1 MKDKRSITR
10 SQIIDAASACF
21 AEYGY
26 DKTTFDDV
34 AKKAGISRTLIYTY
48 FKSKQEFFFAMMDE
62 KHKNYLRQSQ
72 EVLNS
77 DLSGKEKLRK
87 IIDIWIIDPH
97 RIIYKSP
104 LPNIWL
110 KPAKSIQESEK
121 LLRGDFI
128 KSLVPLIGHDL
139 AEVIV
144 YSYKGLLDDK
154 PPIDILEK
162 RTDILIN
169 NLKISSDTN

>member
-10 SQIIDAASACF
+10 KQIIDAASSCF

-48 FKSKQEFFFAMMDE
+48 FKTKQEFFFTMMDE
-62 KHKNYLRQSQ
+62 KHKNYLSQSQ

-77 DLSGKEKLRK
+77 DLSNKQKLRK

-110 KPAKSIQESEK
+110 KPVKSIQESEK
-121 LLRGDFI
+121 ILRGDFV
-128 KSLVPLIGHDL
+128 KSLLPLVGQDL

-154 PPIDILEK
+154 PPIDVLEK

-169 NLKISSDTN
+169 SLDL

>member
-10 SQIIDAASACF
+10 KQIIDAAASCF

-34 AKKAGISRTLIYTY
+34 AQKAGISRALIYTY
-48 FKSKQEFFFAMMDE
+48 FKSKQEFFFIMIDE
-62 KHKNYLRQSQ
+62 QHKKYLLQSQ
-72 EVLNS
+72 KVLDSN
-77 DLSGKEKLRK
+77 LSNKEKLRK

-110 KPAKSIQESEK
+110 KPVKSIQESEK
-121 LLRGDFI
+121 LLREDFI
-128 KSLVPLIGHDL
+128 NSLSPLIGQDL

-144 YSYKGLLDDK
+144 YSFKGLLDDK
-154 PPIDILEK
+154 PLIDVLEK
-162 RTDILIN
+162 RTDILID
-169 NLKISSDTN
+169 NLNL

>member
-1 MKDKRSITR
+1 VKNKRNITR
-10 SQIIDAASACF
+10 SQIIDAAFACF

-34 AKKAGISRTLIYTY
+34 AQKAGISRALIYTY
-48 FKSKQEFFFAMMDE
+48 FKSKQEFFFSMMDE
-62 KHKNYLRQSQ
+62 KHKNYLSQSQ
-72 EVLNS
+72 EVLDS
-77 DLSGKEKLRK
+77 DLTAKEKLRK

-104 LPNIWL
+104 FPNIWL

-128 KSLVPLIGHDL
+128 KSLVPLVGYDL

-144 YSYKGLLDDK
+144 FSYKGILDDK
-154 PPIDILEK
+154 PPVEILEK

-169 NLKISSDTN
+169 SLKI

>member
-1 MKDKRSITR
+1 MEDKRSITR
-10 SQIIDAASACF
+10 SQIIDAAFDCF

-34 AKKAGISRTLIYTY
+34 AKKAGISRALIYTY

-72 EVLNS
+72 KVLES
-77 DLSGKEKLRK
+77 DLSAKEKLRK

-104 LPNIWL
+104 FPNIWL

-121 LLRGDFI
+121 LLREDFI
-128 KSLVPLIGHDL
+128 KSLVPLVGYHL

-144 YSYKGLLDDK
+144 LSYKGLLDDK
-154 PPIDILEK
+154 PSIEILEK
-162 RTDILIN
+162 RTDILISG
-169 NLKISSDTN
+169 LKISSDDE

>member
-21 AEYGY
+21 AEHGY

-34 AKKAGISRTLIYTY
+34 AQKAGISRALIYTY

-72 EVLNS
+72 EVLES
-77 DLSGKEKLRK
+77 SLSGKEKLRK
-87 IIDIWIIDPH
+87 IINIWIIDPH

-110 KPAKSIQESEK
+110 KPVKSIQESEK
-121 LLRGDFI
+121 ILRGDFI
-128 KSLVPLIGHDL
+128 KSLVPLVGYDL

-144 YSYKGLLDDK
+144 YSYKGILDDK
-154 PPIDILEK
+154 PSIDILEK

-169 NLKISSDTN
+169 SLNL

>member
-1 MKDKRSITR
+1 MSN
-10 SQIIDAASACF
+10 
-21 AEYGY
+21 
-26 DKTTFDDV
+26 
-34 AKKAGISRTLIYTY
+34 
-48 FKSKQEFFFAMMDE
+48 KQ
-62 KHKNYLRQSQ
+62 
-72 EVLNS
+72 
-77 DLSGKEKLRK
+77 KLRK

-110 KPAKSIQESEK
+110 KPVKSIQESEK
-121 LLRGDFI
+121 LLREDFI
-128 KSLVPLIGHDL
+128 ESLVPLIGYDL

-154 PPIDILEK
+154 PSIDILEK

-169 NLKISSDTN
+169 SLDL

>member
-1 MKDKRSITR
+1 MGLLMKNKRSITR
-10 SQIIDAASACF
+10 SQIIDAASSCF

-26 DKTTFDDV
+26 EKTTFDDV

-48 FKSKQEFFFAMMDE
+48 FKSKQEFFFTMMDE
-62 KHKNYLRQSQ
+62 KHKNYLLQSQ
-72 EVLNS
+72 EVLES

-110 KPAKSIQESEK
+110 KPVKSIQESEK

-128 KSLVPLIGHDL
+128 KSLVPLIGYDL

-144 YSYKGLLDDK
+144 YSYKGILDDK
-154 PPIDILEK
+154 PSIDILEK

-169 NLKISSDTN
+169 NLKL

>member
-1 MKDKRSITR
+1 MKNKRSITR

-34 AKKAGISRTLIYTY
+34 AKKAGISRALIYTY
-48 FKSKQEFFFAMMDE
+48 FKSKQEFFFTMMDE
-62 KHKNYLRQSQ
+62 KHKNYLAQSQ
-72 EVLNS
+72 EVLES
-77 DLSGKEKLRK
+77 DLTTKEKLRK

-110 KPAKSIQESEK
+110 KPVKSIQESEK
-121 LLRGDFI
+121 ILREDFI
-128 KSLVPLIGHDL
+128 KSLIPLIGYDL

-144 YSYKGLLDDK
+144 FSYKGILDDK
-154 PPIDILEK
+154 PSIKILEK

-169 NLKISSDTN
+169 SLNL

>member
-1 MKDKRSITR
+1 MKDKRSVTR
-10 SQIIDAASACF
+10 SQIIDAASDCF

-34 AKKAGISRTLIYTY
+34 AKKAGISRSLIYTY

-62 KHKNYLRQSQ
+62 KHKNYLNQSQ
-72 EVLNS
+72 EVLDS
-77 DLSGKEKLRK
+77 DLSGKQKLRK

-110 KPAKSIQESEK
+110 KPVKSIQESEK

-154 PPIDILEK
+154 PSIDILEK

-169 NLKISSDTN
+169 SLDL

>member
-10 SQIIDAASACF
+10 SQIIEAASACF

-34 AKKAGISRTLIYTY
+34 AQKAGISRTLIYNY
-48 FKSKQEFFFAMMDE
+48 FKSKQEFFFTMMDE
-62 KHKNYLRQSQ
+62 KHKNYLHQSQ
-72 EVLNS
+72 EILDS
-77 DLSGKEKLRK
+77 DLSGKQKLRK

-110 KPAKSIQESEK
+110 KPVKSIQESEK

-128 KSLVPLIGHDL
+128 KSLVPLIGQDL

-154 PPIDILEK
+154 PSIDVLEK

-169 NLKISSDTN
+169 SLKL

>member
-34 AKKAGISRTLIYTY
+34 AQKAGISRALIYTY
-48 FKSKQEFFFAMMDE
+48 FKSKQEFFFTMMDE

-72 EVLNS
+72 EVLDS
-77 DLSGKEKLRK
+77 SLSNKEKLRK

-110 KPAKSIQESEK
+110 KPAKSILESEK

-128 KSLVPLIGHDL
+128 NSLAPLIGHDL
-139 AEVIV
+139 AEIIV
-144 YSYKGLLDDK
+144 YSYKGILDDK
-154 PPIDILEK
+154 PPIDVLEK
-162 RTDILIN
+162 RTDVLIN
-169 NLKISSDTN
+169 SLKL

>member
-10 SQIIDAASACF
+10 KQIIDSAASCF

-34 AKKAGISRTLIYTY
+34 AQKAGVSRALIYTY
-48 FKSKQEFFFAMMDE
+48 FKSKQEFFFVMMDE
-62 KHKNYLRQSQ
+62 QHKNYLHQSR
-72 EVLNS
+72 EVLDSN
-77 DLSGKEKLRK
+77 LSNKKKLRK

-110 KPAKSIQESEK
+110 KPVKSIQESEK
-121 LLRGDFI
+121 LLREDFI
-128 KSLVPLIGHDL
+128 NSLAPLIGRDL

-144 YSYKGLLDDK
+144 FSYKGLLDDK
-154 PPIDILEK
+154 PAIEVLEK
-162 RTDILIN
+162 RTDILIC
-169 NLKISSDTN
+169 NLKL

>member
-1 MKDKRSITR
+1 MNDKRNITR
-10 SQIIDAASACF
+10 KQIIDAASSCF

-48 FKSKQEFFFAMMDE
+48 FKTKQEFFFTMMDE

-72 EVLNS
+72 EVLDS
-77 DLSGKEKLRK
+77 DLSNKQKLRK

-110 KPAKSIQESEK
+110 KPVKSIQESEK
-121 LLRGDFI
+121 LLRGDFV
-128 KSLVPLIGHDL
+128 KSLLPLVGQDL

-154 PPIDILEK
+154 PPIDVLEK
-162 RTDILIN
+162 RTDILVN
-169 NLKISSDTN
+169 SLDL

>member
-10 SQIIDAASACF
+10 KQIIDAAASCF

-34 AKKAGISRTLIYTY
+34 AQKAGISRALIYTY
-48 FKSKQEFFFAMMDE
+48 FKSKQEFFFTMMDE
-62 KHKNYLRQSQ
+62 QHKNYLRQSQ
-72 EVLNS
+72 EVLDSN
-77 DLSGKEKLRK
+77 LSNKEKLRK

-110 KPAKSIQESEK
+110 KPVKSIQESEK
-121 LLRGDFI
+121 LLRGDFTNAL
-128 KSLVPLIGHDL
+128 SPLIGQDL

-154 PPIDILEK
+154 PPIDVLEK
-162 RTDILIN
+162 RTDILIS
-169 NLKISSDTN
+169 NLKL

>member
-34 AKKAGISRTLIYTY
+34 ATRAGVSRALIYTY
-48 FKSKQEFFFAMMDE
+48 FKSKQDFFFMMIDE
-62 KHKNYLRQSQ
+62 KHKQYLHRSQ
-72 EVLNS
+72 KVLES
-77 DLSGKEKLRK
+77 GLSAKEKLRK

-97 RIIYKSP
+97 RVIYKSP
-104 LPNIWL
+104 FPNIWL
-110 KPAKSIQESEK
+110 KPVKSIQESEK
-121 LLRGDFI
+121 LLRGAFI
-128 KSLVPLIGHDL
+128 KSLVPLVGHDL

-154 PPIDILEK
+154 PSVDILEK

-169 NLKISSDTN
+169 HLRISNNDT

>member
-1 MKDKRSITR
+1 VKDKRSITR

-34 AKKAGISRTLIYTY
+34 AKKAGISRALIYTY

-62 KHKNYLRQSQ
+62 KHKNYLLQSQ
-72 EVLNS
+72 EVLES
-77 DLSGKEKLRK
+77 ALSGKEKLRK

-104 LPNIWL
+104 FPNIWL
-110 KPAKSIQESEK
+110 KPVKSIQEGEK
-121 LLRGDFI
+121 LLREGLI
-128 KSLVPLIGHDL
+128 KSLVPLIGQEL

-144 YSYKGLLDDK
+144 FSYKGLLDDK
-154 PPIDILEK
+154 PSIEILEQ
-162 RTDILIN
+162 RTNIFIN
-169 NLKISSDTN
+169 NLKIPQDDN

>member
-10 SQIIDAASACF
+10 SQIIDAASDCF

-34 AKKAGISRTLIYTY
+34 AKRAGISRALIYTY
-48 FKSKQEFFFAMMDE
+48 FKSKQEFFFSMMDE

-72 EVLNS
+72 EVLDS

-110 KPAKSIQESEK
+110 KPVKSIQESEK

-128 KSLVPLIGHDL
+128 KSLVPLIGYDL

-154 PPIDILEK
+154 PSIDILEK

-169 NLKISSDTN
+169 NLKISSEAT

>member
-1 MKDKRSITR
+1 MKNKRNITR

-34 AKKAGISRTLIYTY
+34 AQKAGISRTLIYTY

-72 EVLNS
+72 EVLDSN
-77 DLSGKEKLRK
+77 LPAKQKLRK

-110 KPAKSIQESEK
+110 KPVKSIQESEQ

-128 KSLVPLIGHDL
+128 KSLVPLIGFDL

-144 YSYKGLLDDK
+144 FSYKGILDDK
-154 PPIDILEK
+154 PSIEILEK

-169 NLKISSDTN
+169 SLCL

>member
-10 SQIIDAASACF
+10 SQIIDAASDCF

-34 AKKAGISRTLIYTY
+34 AQKAGISRTLIYTY
-48 FKSKQEFFFAMMDE
+48 FRSKQEFFFAMMDE
-62 KHKNYLRQSQ
+62 KHKYYLRQSQ
-72 EVLNS
+72 EVLESN
-77 DLSGKEKLRK
+77 LSGKEKLRK

-110 KPAKSIQESEK
+110 KPAKTIQESEK
-121 LLRGDFI
+121 ILRADFI
-128 KSLVPLIGHDL
+128 KSLIPLVGYDL

-144 YSYKGLLDDK
+144 YAYKGLLDDK
-154 PPIDILEK
+154 PTIEILEK
-162 RTDILIN
+162 RTDILLSS
-169 NLKISSDTN
+169 LKIPPGTV

>member
-1 MKDKRSITR
+1 M
-10 SQIIDAASACF
+10 
-21 AEYGY
+21 
-26 DKTTFDDV
+26 
-34 AKKAGISRTLIYTY
+34 
-48 FKSKQEFFFAMMDE
+48 
-62 KHKNYLRQSQ
+62 HKNYLLQSQ
-72 EVLNS
+72 EVLES

-87 IIDIWIIDPH
+87 IIDIWITDPH

-104 LPNIWL
+104 FPNIWL
-110 KPAKSIQESEK
+110 KPVKSIQESEQ

-154 PPIDILEK
+154 PSIDILEK

-169 NLKISSDTN
+169 SLKISPDDD

>member
-10 SQIIDAASACF
+10 KQIIDAASSCF

-48 FKSKQEFFFAMMDE
+48 FKTKQEFFFTMMDE
-62 KHKNYLRQSQ
+62 KHKNYLSQSQ
-72 EVLNS
+72 EVLDS
-77 DLSGKEKLRK
+77 DLSNKQKLRK

-110 KPAKSIQESEK
+110 KPVKSIQESEK
-121 LLRGDFI
+121 LLRGDFV
-128 KSLVPLIGHDL
+128 KSLLPLVGQDL

-154 PPIDILEK
+154 PPIDVLEK

-169 NLKISSDTN
+169 SLDL

>member
-10 SQIIDAASACF
+10 KQIIDATSACF
-21 AEYGY
+21 AEHGY

-34 AKKAGISRTLIYTY
+34 AKKAGISRTLIYSY

-62 KHKNYLRQSQ
+62 KHKKYLLQSQ
-72 EVLNS
+72 EVLES
-77 DLSGKEKLRK
+77 DLSGKEKLRT

-110 KPAKSIQESEK
+110 KPVKSIQESEK

-128 KSLVPLIGHDL
+128 KSLVPLIGYDL

-144 YSYKGLLDDK
+144 FSYKGLLDDK
-154 PPIDILEK
+154 PSIDILEK

-169 NLKISSDTN
+169 SLNL

>member
-21 AEYGY
+21 TEYGY

-72 EVLNS
+72 EVLDS
-77 DLSGKEKLRK
+77 DLSGKQKLRK

-110 KPAKSIQESEK
+110 KPVKSIQESEK

-128 KSLVPLIGHDL
+128 KSLVPLMGYDL

-144 YSYKGLLDDK
+144 FSYKGILDDK
-154 PPIDILEK
+154 PSIEILEK

-169 NLKISSDTN
+169 SLDL